1 MEKSSYPDELF
12 KWLKEQNR
20 MPRNIHLVMFLKV
33 REDVRE
39 ALVAG
44 YSVKN
49 IWARL
54 READRIQSSY
64 SRFLFHVNCMRGT
77 GNPASGRAAAR
88 TVALAAGAEKLPER
102 GGASTA
108 VRAQAGKPAATRGF
122 VFNPVPDPENLM

>member
-1 MEKSSYPDELF
+1 
-12 KWLKEQNR
+12 

-54 READRIQSSY
+54 READRIQCSY

-77 GNPASGRAAAR
+77 GKPASGRAAAR
-88 TVALAAGAEKLPER
+88 TVALAAGPEQLPER